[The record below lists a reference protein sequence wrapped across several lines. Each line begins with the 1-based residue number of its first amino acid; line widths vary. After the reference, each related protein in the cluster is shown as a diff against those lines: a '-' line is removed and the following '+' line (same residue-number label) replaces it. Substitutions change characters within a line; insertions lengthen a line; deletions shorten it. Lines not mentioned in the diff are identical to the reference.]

1 MSRDTKEFRHESYGM
16 VMFSRCGGSPGRLF
30 GSSLSDHPT
39 TIHLR
44 IAKGV
49 RRHSLN
55 EDRFSGEG
63 IPFVEVI
70 LSAAQFAELLTT
82 MNVGDGVPC
91 TISRLGT
98 MRVPSPPQEE
108 LTEPEQ
114 IKADFGETTDAIL
127 DRMKAFRAL
136 LEKAADKMG
145 KKDRESILFEFGILE
160 SHTKGNIPFV
170 ADRFHEAT
178 DRMVA
183 HAKAEVDAFMTH
195 AVMAAGMKALSE
207 RAEVP
212 ALTEGEP

>member
-1 MSRDTKEFRHESYGM
+1 MSRKEKEFRHESYGM

-49 RRHSLN
+49 RRHSLSQ
-55 EDRFSGEG
+55 DRFSGEG
-63 IPFVEVI
+63 LPMIEVI
-70 LSAAQFAELLTT
+70 LSAGQFAELLTT

-91 TISRLGT
+91 TISRIGAKQ
-98 MRVPSPPQEE
+98 VSPPPREE

-127 DRMKAFRAL
+127 DRMAAFRAL

-145 KKDRESILFEFGILE
+145 KKDRENLLFEFGILE
-160 SHTKGNIPFV
+160 GHTKGNIPFV
-170 ADRFHEAT
+170 ASSFHEAT
-178 DRMVA
+178 DRMLV

-195 AVMAAGMKALSE
+195 AVMAAGVKALSE
-207 RAEVP
+207 RVVP
-212 ALTEGEP
+212 ELPEPSDD